1 MIYESMLPTKELTK
15 EALIGVLMGGPGS
28 EREVSLASGRAV
40 LKALQEAGYNAIEVD
55 VKERDQALPERLELA
70 FNLIHGTYGEDG
82 GLQAYLE
89 EQGVPYTG
97 TGIESSRI
105 GFDKVLSKQEFLNA
119 GVPTPQSQTLL
130 TKEGAEAVE
139 FDLPYVVKPP
149 REGSSVGVHVCKTEE
164 EAQAAF
170 ADVAQYS
177 EDVLVE
183 QFVAGKELT
192 VAIVGEE
199 VMPIVHIDPSGEF
212 YDISSKYSWL
222 AEPDDPTVTTQYHC
236 PADLDEE
243 TTAKVQAAAKAAY
256 DSLDTE
262 IYARVDVLL
271 DSLGNPYILEINTI
285 PGMTETSLLPKAA
298 KASGYSFAEL
308 CVRIGELSLGLRAT
322 GK

>member
-1 MIYESMLPTKELTK
+1 MLPTKELPK

-40 LKALQEAGYNAIEVD
+40 LKALLAAGYNAVEVD
-55 VKERDQALPERLELA
+55 VTERDPELPEGLALA

-89 EQGVPYTG
+89 EQGIPYTG
-97 TGIESSRI
+97 TGVESSRV
-105 GFDKVLSKQEFLNA
+105 GFDKVLSKEEFLRA
-119 GVPTPQSQTLL
+119 GAPTPQSQTLL
-130 TKEGAEAVE
+130 TKEGHGAVE

-164 EAQAAF
+164 EAVAAF

-236 PADLDEE
+236 PAELDAE
-243 TTAKVQAAAKAAY
+243 TTARVQAAAKSAY
-256 DSLDTE
+256 DAIGTE

-271 DSLGNPYILEINTI
+271 DASGAPYVLEINTI

-298 KASGYSFAEL
+298 NAAGYDFAQL
-308 CVRIGELSLGLRAT
+308 CVKIGELSLGLRAV
-322 GK
+322 

>member
-1 MIYESMLPTKELTK
+1 MLPSKELTK
-15 EALIGVLMGGPGS
+15 EMLIGVLMGGAGS

-40 LKALQEAGYNAIEVD
+40 LKALKEAGYNAIEVD
-55 VKERDQALPERLELA
+55 VTERDPELPEGLDLA

-89 EQGVPYTG
+89 EKGIPYTG

-105 GFDKVLSKQEFLNA
+105 GFDKVLSKEEFINA
-119 GVPTPQSQTLL
+119 EVPTPQSQTLL
-130 TKEGAEAVE
+130 TKEGRAAVK

-149 REGSSVGVHVCKTEE
+149 REGSSVGVHVCKTEA
-164 EAQAAF
+164 EADAAF

-192 VAIVGEE
+192 VAVVGDQ
-199 VMPIVHIDPSGEF
+199 VFPVVHIDPSGDF

-236 PADLDEE
+236 PADLDAA
-243 TTAKVQAAAKAAY
+243 TTERVQTAAKAAY
-256 DSLDTE
+256 DAIGTE

-298 KASGYSFAEL
+298 KAGGYSFNEL
-308 CVRIGELSLGLRAT
+308 CVKIGELSLGLRSA
-322 GK
+322 

>member
-1 MIYESMLPTKELTK
+1 MSPTKELTK

-40 LKALQEAGYNAIEVD
+40 LKALKEAGYNAIEVD
-55 VKERDQALPERLELA
+55 VTERDPKLPEGIELA
-70 FNLIHGTYGEDG
+70 FNVIHGTYGEDG
-82 GLQAYLE
+82 GLQKHLE
-89 EQGVPYTG
+89 NLGIPYTG
-97 TGIESSRI
+97 TGVESSRI
-105 GFDKVLSKQEFLNA
+105 GFDKVLSKEEFINA
-119 GVPTPQSQTLL
+119 GAPTPKSQTLL
-130 TKEGAEAVE
+130 TREGHTAIT

-164 EAQAAF
+164 EAIAAF
-170 ADVAQYS
+170 ADVSNYS

-199 VMPIVHIDPSGEF
+199 VMPVVHIDPSGEF

-222 AEPDDPTVTTQYHC
+222 AEPDDPSVTTQYHC
-236 PADLDEE
+236 PADLDAA
-243 TTAKVQAAAKAAY
+243 TTERVQEAAKAAY
-256 DSLDTE
+256 DAIGTE

-298 KASGYSFAEL
+298 NASGYSFAEL
-308 CVRIGELSLGLRAT
+308 CVRIGELSLGLRA
-322 GK
+322 

>member
-1 MIYESMLPTKELTK
+1 MLPTKELK
-15 EALIGVLMGGPGS
+15 KDALIGVLMGGPGS

-40 LKALQEAGYNAIEVD
+40 LKALTEAGYNAMEVD
-55 VKERDQALPERLELA
+55 VTERDPELPEGLDLA

-89 EQGVPYTG
+89 EKGIPYTG
-97 TGIESSRI
+97 TGVESSRV
-105 GFDKVLSKQEFLNA
+105 GFDKVLSKEEFLNA
-119 GVPTPQSQTLL
+119 GAPTPKSQTML
-130 TKEGAEAVE
+130 TSEGAAGVE
-139 FDLPYVVKPP
+139 FELPYVVKPP

-164 EAQAAF
+164 EAIAAF
-170 ADVAQYS
+170 EDVSQYS

-183 QFVAGKELT
+183 QFVDGKELT

-222 AEPDDPTVTTQYHC
+222 AEPDDPSVTTQYHC
-236 PADLDEE
+236 PAELDAA
-243 TTAKVQAAAKAAY
+243 TTERVQEAAKAAY
-256 DSLDTE
+256 DAIGTE

-298 KASGYSFAEL
+298 NSAGYSFAEL
-308 CVRIGELSLGLRAT
+308 CVRIGELSLGLRA
-322 GK
+322 

>member
-1 MIYESMLPTKELTK
+1 MLPTKELTK

-40 LKALQEAGYNAIEVD
+40 LKALKGAGYNAIEVD
-55 VKERDQALPERLELA
+55 VTERDPELPEGIDLA

-89 EQGVPYTG
+89 EKGIPYTG
-97 TGIESSRI
+97 TGVESSRV
-105 GFDKVLSKQEFLNA
+105 GFDKVLSKEEFINA
-119 GVPTPQSQTLL
+119 GAPTPKSQTML
-130 TKEGAEAVE
+130 TSEGAGGVE

-149 REGSSVGVHVCKTEE
+149 REGSSVGVHVCKTAE
-164 EAQAAF
+164 EAEAAF
-170 ADVAQYS
+170 ADVAKYS

-183 QFVAGKELT
+183 QFVDGKELT
-192 VAIVGEE
+192 VAIVGDE
-199 VMPIVHIDPSGEF
+199 VMPVVHIDPSGEF

-222 AEPDDPTVTTQYHC
+222 AEPDDPSVTTQYHC
-236 PADLDEE
+236 PAELDAA
-243 TTAKVQAAAKAAY
+243 TTESVQKAARAAY
-256 DSLDTE
+256 DAIGTE

-298 KASGYSFAEL
+298 NAAGYSFAEL
-308 CVRIGELSLGLRAT
+308 CVRIGELSLGLRA
-322 GK
+322 